1 MTRITH
7 TACAR
12 RVHSVDTTGA
22 RRVHAWPPGEGR
34 KEVKEGTEGE
44 GEKKVKVKVK
54 SPLAVIIFVAD
65 RNARGAR
72 DGDDAR

>member
-1 MTRITH
+1 MH
-7 TACAR
+7 DGCTAWTR
-12 RVHSVDTTGA
+12 RVHDVSTRGP
-22 RRVHAWPPGEGR
+22 RVKEV

>member
-1 MTRITH
+1 
-7 TACAR
+7 
-12 RVHSVDTTGA
+12 VKEV
-22 RRVHAWPPGEGR
+22 